1 MSDSNELE
9 KTVRDIIVGV
19 CGVLYKHGFQTVSLG
34 AVMRLVGVD
43 QEVAAQHDEEQF
55 VLDDDFRTLWVQL
68 DFGQQGNQVPPG
80 TTLH

>member
-1 MSDSNELE
+1 
-9 KTVRDIIVGV
+9 
-19 CGVLYKHGFQTVSLG
+19 
-34 AVMRLVGVD
+34 MRLVGVD